1 MKLRI
6 DLCFIFK
13 IYFFFPFTRRI
24 RKRYRTMKEEDPDL
38 PAILPLPLYAALPPN
53 EQIRV
58 FEPAPKYTR
67 KVVISTNIAET
78 SVTVDGI
85 VYVVDAG
92 YVKQVKTKK
101 KKNTHASIL
110 IQFLFFT
117 SHI

>member
-1 MKLRI
+1 MPKVNLI
-6 DLCFIFK
+6 WLINSFLFLNSF
-13 IYFFFPFTRRI
+13 YLFYLFFFSILRI

-58 FEPAPKYTR
+58 FESPPKYTR
-67 KVVISTNIAET
+67 KVVVATNIAET

-92 YVKQVKTKK
+92 YVKQVK
-101 KKNTHASIL
+101 
-110 IQFLFFT
+110 
-117 SHI
+117 